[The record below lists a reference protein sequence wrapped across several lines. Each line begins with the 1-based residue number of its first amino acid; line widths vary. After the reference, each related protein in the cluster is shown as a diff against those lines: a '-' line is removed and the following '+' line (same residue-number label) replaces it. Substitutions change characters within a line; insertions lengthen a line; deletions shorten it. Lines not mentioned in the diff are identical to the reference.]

1 MVVHTLKTKVKLKTV
16 DRYIIIMV
24 EKSRNNLRI
33 AKADDLIETNISS
46 MNSHVGMLSKS
57 RGQILRVA
65 AVLYVLFHLDTPLII
80 PEAIFDQA
88 LLAAQNFVE
97 LCNQYTTFL
106 GGRREIA
113 EAVDNIQNADKGI
126 MQ

>member
-1 MVVHTLKTKVKLKTV
+1 M
-16 DRYIIIMV
+16 
-24 EKSRNNLRI
+24 
-33 AKADDLIETNISS
+33 
-46 MNSHVGMLSKS
+46 
-57 RGQILRVA
+57 A
-65 AVLYVLFHLDTPLII
+65 AVLHVLFHLDTPLNI

-106 GGRREIA
+106 AGRREIA
-113 EAVDNIQNADKGI
+113 EAIDNIQNAAKGI

>member
-1 MVVHTLKTKVKLKTV
+1 
-16 DRYIIIMV
+16 
-24 EKSRNNLRI
+24 
-33 AKADDLIETNISS
+33 

-65 AVLYVLFHLDTPLII
+65 AVLHVLFHLDTPLII
-80 PEAIFDQA
+80 PEAILDQA

-97 LCNQYTTFL
+97 LCNQYMAFL
-106 GGRREIA
+106 AGRGEIA
-113 EAVDNIQNADKGI
+113 EAIDNIQNADKGI

>member
-1 MVVHTLKTKVKLKTV
+1 
-16 DRYIIIMV
+16 
-24 EKSRNNLRI
+24 
-33 AKADDLIETNISS
+33 

-65 AVLYVLFHLDTPLII
+65 AVLHVLFHLDTPLII
-80 PEAIFDQA
+80 PEAISDQA

-106 GGRREIA
+106 AGRREIA
-113 EAVDNIQNADKGI
+113 EAIDNIQNADKGI